1 MKGKYGKCGG
11 RILLNDNT
19 LRGGHAAA
27 DHMYL
32 HPDIKKLIVPFRN
45 FSNSPKNVLRIVTP

>member
-19 LRGGHAAA
+19 QRGGHAAA
-27 DHMYL
+27 DHMYSY
-32 HPDIKKLIVPFRN
+32 PDMKELIVPFRN